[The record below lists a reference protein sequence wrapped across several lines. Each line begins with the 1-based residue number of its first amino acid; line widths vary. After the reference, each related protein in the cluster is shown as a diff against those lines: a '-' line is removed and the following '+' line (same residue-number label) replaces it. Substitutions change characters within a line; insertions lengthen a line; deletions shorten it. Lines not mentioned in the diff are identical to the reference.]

1 MHRRLNRILEWLE
14 YPINIFLWIGLIGGV
29 LMMLHVTIDVAG
41 RTLFNH
47 PFEGTTEIVSAWYMV
62 AVAYLAWAWIA
73 RHDRHIHV
81 DMFTIRMRGV
91 PKFWLEIAVKFVTMI
106 YVALFTW
113 RTVLRAITQTR
124 LGEVWLAGTAYIPVW
139 PSRWVLPVAGG
150 LMAIYLLVRIA
161 ADLTNPEKYGRDIS

>member
-1 MHRRLNRILEWLE
+1 MNRSLNRILERLE
-14 YPINIFLWIGLIGGV
+14 LPINIFLWIGLIGAV

-41 RTLFNH
+41 RTIFNH

-73 RHDRHIHV
+73 RYDRHIHV
-81 DMFTIRMRGV
+81 DMFTLRMPAG

-113 RTVLRAITQTR
+113 RTVLRAISQTQ
-124 LGEVWLAGTAYIPVW
+124 LGEVWLAGTKYLPVW
-139 PSRWVLPVAGG
+139 PSRWVLPIAGA
-150 LMAIYLLVRIA
+150 LMVIYLVVRIA
-161 ADLTNPEKYGRDIS
+161 ADLTSPSKD